1 MTVFFSQLINGL
13 SLGSI
18 YALIALGYSMV
29 YGIILLL
36 NFAHGDVIMVGA
48 YMSWFVMNQLGL
60 GPVTAVCATILTCTL
75 LGVVI
80 EKIAY
85 TPLRSAP
92 RISLLITAIGVSFFL
107 EYTAELVMGSG
118 AKVIPSYYDNKT
130 FYLGKVPL
138 GLTSIITLVV
148 TVLSMLVLTFLVQ
161 KTKLGKAMRAVS
173 EDMDA
178 ARLMG
183 INVNSTISFTFAV
196 GSALAGIG
204 SVLYC
209 CSYPQATPTMGSMLG
224 LKAFVAAVLGGIG
237 SIPGAMVGGIAIGLC
252 ECFVSAIGL
261 SAWKDA
267 VTFAILIIVL
277 LVKPTGFLGRRKRC
291 KGDCN
296 MNKLKRKTLKMPV
309 RYLMNTVLVVL
320 LFVLLSFMT
329 QNVLSTYQ
337 NKVLLTVG
345 INIIL
350 AVSLNVSTGYLG
362 QLPLGHA
369 GFMAVGAYTCAL
381 FTKYSPLP
389 SGAAF
394 VIGLALG
401 AVMAGIFGVLIGIPA
416 LRLTGD
422 YLAILT
428 LGFGEI
434 IRITLNNID
443 DVLGFKLFY
452 GAKGLKNIPKYSNY
466 WNVFLCVVITCFAI
480 HAMMKSRHGRAV
492 LAIRDN
498 EIAAESCGI
507 QTTYYKV
514 MAFAFS
520 AAFAGLAGGLY
531 ACYLGVLDPSTFG
544 FMKSIE
550 ILVMVVLGGMGSM
563 LGSILSAT
571 VLTILPEA
579 TRSFE
584 SYRMV
589 VYSLVLILM
598 MIFRP
603 GGLLGSYDFSMS
615 RIVEKAMNGELF
627 RKKNADKEGAD
638 HE

>member
-1 MTVFFSQLINGL
+1 
-13 SLGSI
+13 
-18 YALIALGYSMV
+18 
-29 YGIILLL
+29 
-36 NFAHGDVIMVGA
+36 
-48 YMSWFVMNQLGL
+48 
-60 GPVTAVCATILTCTL
+60 
-75 LGVVI
+75 
-80 EKIAY
+80 
-85 TPLRSAP
+85 
-92 RISLLITAIGVSFFL
+92 
-107 EYTAELVMGSG
+107 
-118 AKVIPSYYDNKT
+118 
-130 FYLGKVPL
+130 
-138 GLTSIITLVV
+138 
-148 TVLSMLVLTFLVQ
+148 
-161 KTKLGKAMRAVS
+161 
-173 EDMDA
+173 
-178 ARLMG
+178 
-183 INVNSTISFTFAV
+183 
-196 GSALAGIG
+196 
-204 SVLYC
+204 
-209 CSYPQATPTMGSMLG
+209 
-224 LKAFVAAVLGGIG
+224 
-237 SIPGAMVGGIAIGLC
+237 
-252 ECFVSAIGL
+252 
-261 SAWKDA
+261 
-267 VTFAILIIVL
+267 
-277 LVKPTGFLGRRKRC
+277 
-291 KGDCN
+291 
-296 MNKLKRKTLKMPV
+296 MNKNRKTLKMPV
-309 RYLMNTVLVVL
+309 RYLMNAILVAA
-320 LFVLLSFMT
+320 LFIAMSFVT
-329 QNVLSTYQ
+329 QNILSTYQ

-350 AVSLNVSTGYLG
+350 AVSLNVATGYLG

-389 SGAAF
+389 DGISFA
-394 VIGLALG
+394 IGLVLACAVAAL
-401 AVMAGIFGVLIGIPA
+401 FGVLIGIPA

-443 DVLGFKLFY
+443 DLLGFKLFY
-452 GAKGLKNIPKYSNY
+452 GSKGLKNIPKYSNFT
-466 WNVFLCVVITCFAI
+466 NVFICVVITCFAI
-480 HAMMKSRHGRAV
+480 HALMKSRHGRAI

-531 ACYLGVLDPSTFG
+531 ACYLGVLAPSTFG

-563 LGSILSAT
+563 LGSIISAT

-603 GGLLGSYDFSMS
+603 GGLMGSYDFSLS

-627 RKKNADKEGAD
+627 RKKNAEKEGAD

>member
-138 GLTSIITLVV
+138 GLTSIITLAV

-209 CSYPQATPTMGSMLG
+209 CSYPQATPTSSPPSACLPGRTLSRSPSSSSCCCSSPR
-224 LKAFVAAVLGGIG
+224 ASSAAR
-237 SIPGAMVGGIAIGLC
+237 C
-252 ECFVSAIGL
+252 
-261 SAWKDA
+261 
-267 VTFAILIIVL
+267 
-277 LVKPTGFLGRRKRC
+277 RKRC
-291 KGDCN
+291 KEGMK
-296 MNKLKRKTLKMPV
+296 MNKNRKTLKMPV
-309 RYLMNTVLVVL
+309 RYLMNAVLVVL
-320 LFVLLSFMT
+320 LFLALSYMT
-329 QNVLSTYQ
+329 GNMLSTYQ
-337 NKVLLTVG
+337 NKVLMTVG

-350 AVSLNVSTGYLG
+350 AVSLNVATGYLG

-389 SGAAF
+389 DGVSFA
-394 VIGLALG
+394 IGLALG
-401 AVMAGIFGVLIGIPA
+401 AVMAGLFGVLIGVPA

-443 DVLGFKLFY
+443 DVLGYSLFY
-452 GAKGLKNIPKYSNY
+452 GSKGLKNIPKYSNFA
-466 WNVFLCVVITCFAI
+466 NVFLCVVITCFLI

-531 ACYLGVLDPSTFG
+531 ACYIGVLNPSTFG

-615 RIVEKAMNGELF
+615 RVVEKAMNGELF
-627 RKKNADKEGAD
+627 RKKEKEGAD